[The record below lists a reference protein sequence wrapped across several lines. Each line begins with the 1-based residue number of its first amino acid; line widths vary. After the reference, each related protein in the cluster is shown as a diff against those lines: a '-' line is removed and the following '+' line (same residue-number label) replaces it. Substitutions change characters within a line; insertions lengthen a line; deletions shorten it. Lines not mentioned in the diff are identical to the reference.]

1 MEISSR
7 FVGTPLKE
15 HRTEIAWRD
24 MMNYAAAIDDG
35 NPRYFDDEQPAGII
49 AHPMFC
55 VAVTWRVLERI
66 WEFIEAHDFPFH
78 LLATQVHYTEHLQ
91 FHRPIRPDD
100 VLTIRGQ
107 IAAIQPHRAGTY
119 VVIRSEAYGASGE
132 PVFTEHSGTLL
143 RGVKCTDEGQGGD
156 TLPSAPAN
164 PDQALI
170 WETTIP
176 IEPWRPHI
184 YDGCTGIT
192 FPIHTSRAFAHD
204 VGLPDIILQGTA
216 TLAFAVREL
225 IDREAGGDPL
235 LLRALQCRFS
245 RMVVPGT
252 EIRVQLVGRTAAAD
266 GTGLHFVVLNQD
278 GRPAVSHGHAFL
290 ATEGKHGP
298 A

>member
-1 MEISSR
+1 MEISAR
-7 FVGTPLKE
+7 FAGTPLKE
-15 HRTEIAWRD
+15 HRTEIEWRD
-24 MMNYAAAIDDG
+24 MMNYAAAIDDP
-35 NPRYFDDEQPAGII
+35 NPVYFDDERPEGII

-78 LLATQVHYTEHLQ
+78 LLATQVHFTEHLA

-100 VLTIRGQ
+100 ALTIRGQ
-107 IAAIQPHRAGTY
+107 IAAILPHCPADTGTLA
-119 VVIRSEAYGASGE
+119 VIRSDAFDEGGA

-143 RGVKCTDEGQGGD
+143 RGVRCIDEGRGAGA
-156 TLPSAPAN
+156 LPPIPATP
-164 PDQALI
+164 PDESLI
-170 WETTIP
+170 WEAIIP

-192 FPIHTSRAFAHD
+192 FPIHTSRSFAHQ

-225 IDREAGGDPL
+225 VNREAAGDPL
-235 LLRALQCRFS
+235 LLQSLSCHFT

-252 EIRVQLVGRTAAAD
+252 EIRVQLIGKTAAES
-266 GTGLHFVVLNQD
+266 GTDLHFCVLNQD
-278 GRPAVSHGHAFL
+278 GRKAVSHGHAFL
-290 ATEGKHGP
+290 RKE
-298 A
+298 